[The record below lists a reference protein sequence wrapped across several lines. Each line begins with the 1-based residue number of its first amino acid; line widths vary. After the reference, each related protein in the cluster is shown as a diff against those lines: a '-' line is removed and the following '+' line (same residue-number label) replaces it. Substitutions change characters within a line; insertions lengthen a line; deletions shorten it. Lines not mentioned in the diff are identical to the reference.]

1 MKWCSVDDRHSRLRI
16 KVAAGEAG
24 ARRTVDAVAVA
35 GLEAYLA
42 EEKDAGL
49 RIEIVN
55 ENRNRLKM
63 EVTVWYD
70 AGVLLPSEGAVER
83 VLREAVSNME
93 FDGLLS
99 RNGLEDAVQGIAGV
113 RLVRLDSIKT
123 DYNNREEWKEFGQQ
137 RRAESGYWVM
147 GDEDLTVHYELWRRG
162 VTI

>member
-1 MKWCSVDDRHSRLRI
+1 M
-16 KVAAGEAG
+16 
-24 ARRTVDAVAVA
+24 
-35 GLEAYLA
+35 
-42 EEKDAGL
+42 
-49 RIEIVN
+49 
-55 ENRNRLKM
+55 
-63 EVTVWYD
+63 WYD

-113 RLVRLDSIKT
+113 RLVRT
-123 DYNNREEWKEFGQQ
+123 DVLETRYDGGSWKPFGVQ

-162 VTI
+162 MVTD